1 MSREDEIRSTE
12 QNKKLHAAIRDI
24 SEQVKWAGEY
34 MDEDTWK
41 LLLMGAAY
49 GQRMVPNPLDP
60 QQRFVLVNVRR
71 SRGLVV
77 PEMADLLTQILIFGD
92 ERGVKW
98 RDEQRQMA

>member
-1 MSREDEIRSTE
+1 LSRPDEIRSIP
-12 QNKKLHAAIRDI
+12 QNKRLHAMIRDI
-24 SEQVKWAGEY
+24 ADQVKWAGEF

-41 LLLMGAAY
+41 LLLLGAAY

-60 QQRFVLVNVRR
+60 QQRFVLVNLRR

-77 PEMADLLTQILIFGD
+77 PEMADLITQLQVFGD

-98 RDEQRQMA
+98 RDEAKAA

>member
-1 MSREDEIRSTE
+1 MSRSDEIRSSD
-12 QNKKLHAAIRDI
+12 QNRKLHAAIRDI
-24 SEQVKWAGEY
+24 AEQVKWAGEY

-41 LLLMGAAY
+41 LLLLGAAY

-60 QQRFVLVNVRR
+60 QSRFVLVNVRR

-77 PEMADLLTQILIFGD
+77 PEMADLITQIVAFGD

-98 RDEQRQMA
+98 RDEQAVA